1 MRQRGQEEPE
11 EDEQAYALRMQRDRQ
26 TYSGRNLRTGEKM
39 TEEGWEALAASQGP
53 GLPTWNPNRANHQVT
68 VDLTVDIEPPPG
80 EVIDLRA
87 RDAVD
92 DDDVFE
98 MPAWARGEQVF
109 RSERE

>member
-1 MRQRGQEEPE
+1 
-11 EDEQAYALRMQRDRQ
+11 
-26 TYSGRNLRTGEKM
+26 
-39 TEEGWEALAASQGP
+39 
-53 GLPTWNPNRANHQVT
+53 VT